1 MNLKQLGPESFI
13 TKSYI
18 LEFLDLKDYP
28 KIQEYDLEEDLLNNI
43 KSFFYN

>member
-28 KIQEYDLEEDLLNNI
+28 KIHEHDFEEALLNNF
-43 KSFFYN
+43 KSFLL